1 MTAGAAALLL
11 AGAAVTPALTQPAD
25 ALERGDGTVIT
36 DDVTS
41 SRARLPLGPSGL
53 PETRTSETLRP
64 GVTLTR
70 IDRGPADAEVPWV
83 VELSIPAGS
92 SNPDPDAPARSVQD
106 KASAQELVTD
116 LRAAGFDGRAEPVR
130 QPAVADVAAGVIGY
144 RVRLTQSHPSKS
156 AADAAVAKLKGEG
169 FSARSWSAGWD
180 GGSTARGHWSV
191 NVLTIDP
198 KTFTG
203 RLTGTYGPDLEERE
217 TTTDLA
223 RSAGAT
229 AAVNGGFF
237 TMDPA
242 AGAEGDPSGIGVYDG
257 DFASEP
263 VGDRPALVLQ
273 KNARRT
279 AVTRPTWEGSV
290 RIGPRT
296 IDLDGT
302 NRVPGLI
309 RNCGGDASDSPTEL
323 PLHDTTCTDPSEL
336 VSFDTAFGPRTPSG
350 AGTEVVL
357 DRSGRVDRVLR
368 TRGVQL
374 QRGKTSVQGIGR
386 KGSALRSLDV
396 GDRVGVKEKV
406 DLRAP
411 RTSHTSVVGG
421 GPELLRSGS
430 EHITQQRDGMQHV
443 DDPSFDYGW
452 VLQRNP
458 RTIAGTDT
466 KGRTVLVTMDG
477 RQPDQLGA
485 SLPEAAAVAKSL
497 GMEDAINLD
506 GGGSTA
512 MSVKDHLVSNPSDAA
527 GERPVGDAIVVR

>member
-11 AGAAVTPALTQPAD
+11 AGAAVTPALTHPAE
-25 ALERGDGTVIT
+25 ALDRGADTAIA
-36 DDVTS
+36 DEVTS
-41 SRARLPLGPSGL
+41 SRARLPLGPSDL

-70 IDRGPADAEVPWV
+70 IDRGTAGAEVPWV

-144 RVRLTQSHPSKS
+144 RVRLTQAHPDKS
-156 AADAAVAKLKGEG
+156 GADDAVAKLRAEG

-180 GGSTARGHWSV
+180 GNSRVRGHWSV

-223 RSAGAT
+223 RSSGAT

-257 DFASEP
+257 DIASEP

-279 AVTRPTWEGSV
+279 SVTRPSWEGSI
-290 RIGPRT
+290 RLGSRT
-296 IDLDGT
+296 MELDGT

-309 RNCGGDASDSPTEL
+309 RNCGGDATDSPTAR
-323 PLHDTTCTDPSEL
+323 PLHDTTCTDDSEL
-336 VSFDTAFGPRTPSG
+336 ITFDTAFGSSTPSG
-350 AGTEVVL
+350 PGTEVVL
-357 DRSGRVDRVLR
+357 DRSGRVDRVLGA
-368 TRGVQL
+368 RGVQL
-374 QRGKTSVQGIGR
+374 RRGETSVQGIGR
-386 KGSALRSLDV
+386 KGSALGTLEV
-396 GDRVGVKEKV
+396 GDHLGIKEKV
-406 DLRAP
+406 DLDAP
-411 RTSHTSVVGG
+411 HTPSTTVVGG
-421 GPELLRSGS
+421 GPELLRSGE
-430 EHITQQRDGMQHV
+430 EHITQRRDGMRHV
-443 DDPSFDYGW
+443 DNPSFDYGW

-466 KGRTVLVTMDG
+466 KGRTVLVTVDG

-512 MSVKDHLVSNPSDAA
+512 MSVRDRLVSNPSDAA